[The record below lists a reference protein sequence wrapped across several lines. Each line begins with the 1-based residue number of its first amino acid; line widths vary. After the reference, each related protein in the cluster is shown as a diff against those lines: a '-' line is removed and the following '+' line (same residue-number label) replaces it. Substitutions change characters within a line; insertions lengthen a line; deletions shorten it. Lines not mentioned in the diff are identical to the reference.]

1 MKPIVTVVLPV
12 YNVERYLHR
21 CVASVVGQTWKEL
34 EILLVDDG
42 STGGCRAKCDAWAG
56 KDPRIRVI
64 HKRNEGLGMARN
76 TGIENAAGEYI
87 CFFDSDDYIAPD
99 TIETALETA
108 RQQEAEV
115 VVFGFTSVKCDGRK
129 GLPVIPRTPQM
140 VYEGEEVATRFLPEL
155 VAPDPRTG
163 LSTGLQMSACMALFS
178 METIRRGGWRFVSE
192 RQIISEDVYSLL
204 CLYKDVNRVAVVPK
218 ALYFYCE
225 NSSSLTH
232 TFQPNRFEKIKQ
244 FYNDCVVACNE
255 AGYPY
260 EVQERL
266 AYSYLSFT
274 IAALKMI
281 AASSETKIMRTS
293 EFKKIIEDQH
303 LHEVL
308 SAVPIRWGSP
318 ARRMLTW
325 AMKGK
330 LWRVCYLMI
339 KGKNRQKA

>member
-12 YNVERYLHR
+12 YNVERYLDR

-42 STGGCRAKCDAWAG
+42 STDGCPAKCDAWAG

-232 TFQPNRFEKIKQ
+232 LYRSDRFERVEG
-244 FYNDCVVACNE
+244 FYRACQDLCDRL
-255 AGYPY
+255 GYGAA
-260 EVQERL
+260 VRERL
-266 AYSYLSFT
+266 DHVYVSFV
-274 IAALKMI
+274 IAALKQVVASGQKGRRAEFCAI
-281 AASSETKIMRTS
+281 AADEKLRRI
-293 EFKKIIEDQH
+293 
-303 LHEVL
+303 
-308 SAVPIRWGSP
+308 AAGAGGGST
-318 ARRMLTW
+318 ARRLLLR
-325 AMKGK
+325 ALARK
-330 LWRVCYLMI
+330 RVRLAYLLI
-339 KGKNRQKA
+339 WLKVHAGGAG